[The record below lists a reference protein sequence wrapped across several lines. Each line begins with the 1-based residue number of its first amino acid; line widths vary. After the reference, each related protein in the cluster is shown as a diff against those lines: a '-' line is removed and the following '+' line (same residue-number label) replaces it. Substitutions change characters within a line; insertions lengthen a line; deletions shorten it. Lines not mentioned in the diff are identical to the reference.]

1 MDNLITCTAN
11 LGSINLNLAVSI
23 GLVLLGALIASLLWW
38 YWVRKYGGKLEDKV
52 KEVADQVSDKLQN
65 KLEDLV
71 KDKLKT

>member
-1 MDNLITCTAN
+1 MDKLITCTAN
-11 LGSINLNLAVSI
+11 LSAINLNFAVSI
-23 GLVLLGALIASLLWW
+23 GLVFLGALIASLLWW